1 MLVVAFTEASRSEF
15 LAAMERKVTKQVFDT
30 WIKPLDINCDLEESI
45 LQISA
50 PSPVARR
57 WIVSNYSDAIQGAL
71 AEMNLN
77 GVRVE
82 WGVSQQTRPTKL
94 PTPDE
99 SFAEGADGSAGE
111 IESLSPEAKRSAA
124 APMSHQPRCSIPG
137 SSSLNQK
144 YVFSSFVVASCNRL
158 PHAAAEA
165 VAENP
170 GRSYNPFY
178 LYGGVGLGKTHLVQ
192 AIGHL
197 ICQNSPAL
205 RVAYLSLEQFMNEL
219 VNAIRYGY
227 DKTQAFRARYRTIDV
242 LLIDDI
248 QFIAGK
254 ERTQEEFFH
263 TFNALYDGQKQIV
276 ITSDCPPR
284 EIREIEERLHSRFE
298 WGLIAEIE
306 PPDLETKVA
315 ILKRKAELQKI
326 DLPDDVALFLAVNSK
341 RNIRELEGSLVRL
354 LAMASLRGVPLSKTL
369 AEDSI
374 GCGSREESDSQISIA
389 RIQRMVAD
397 HYGITVDYLKVRSNT
412 KQVLEPRQ
420 LAMYLCKTLTQ
431 KSYPEIGR
439 HFGGKHHTTVMHSVE
454 KIHRQMASDAQF
466 AGVVRNLREA
476 AAGSSN

>member
-1 MLVVAFTEASRSEF
+1 MLVVAFTEASPSEF

-315 ILKRKAELQKI
+315 ILKRKADL
-326 DLPDDVALFLAVNSK
+326 DGVTLPDDVAFIIPSK
-341 RNIRELEGSLVRL
+341 VQRNIRELEGSLVRV
-354 LAMASLRGVPLSKTL
+354 LAMASLRGSSVSKALAQEALRHVSKHNDEHAVSVP
-369 AEDSI
+369 
-374 GCGSREESDSQISIA
+374 
-389 RIQRMVAD
+389 RIQKVVAD
-397 HYGITVDYLKVRSNT
+397 Y
-412 KQVLEPRQ
+412 
-420 LAMYLCKTLTQ
+420 
-431 KSYPEIGR
+431 
-439 HFGGKHHTTVMHSVE
+439 
-454 KIHRQMASDAQF
+454 
-466 AGVVRNLREA
+466 
-476 AAGSSN
+476 